1 MDFLEIWANALPN
14 LLGGLKWTLLIT
26 VLAIAIGYPLGL
38 VWALGVRNSNKIIRG
53 ICLTIVEI
61 GRGAP
66 ALAILYLF
74 YYGLPTFGISFTA
87 IVAAVIGLAWNSS
100 AYASEMIRGG
110 IQSVPKGQL
119 EAAEAL
125 GLKPAGR
132 FWKIIFPQGM
142 RSATPGLMGLAIQ
155 TFQGTSLAY
164 AITVDEMVKVA
175 YNEGSRNFEYLP
187 TFALAGVIYAV
198 IAIPATWITSY
209 FERRMARK
217 F

>member
-1 MDFLEIWANALPN
+1 MNYFELWVDALPDMF
-14 LLGGLKWTLLIT
+14 GGLKWTVLIAL
-26 VLAIAIGYPLGL
+26 LAIAIGYPLGL
-38 VWALGVRNSNKIIRG
+38 VLALGVRSKNPWLHG
-53 ICLTIVEI
+53 LCLTIVEI

-66 ALAILYLF
+66 ALVILYLF
-74 YYGLPTFGISFTA
+74 YFGLPKFGVTMDA
-87 IVAAVIGLAWNSS
+87 IPAAVVGLAWNSS

-125 GLKPAGR
+125 GLKRAGR

-164 AITVDEMVKVA
+164 AIAVPELVKAAQTVGA
-175 YNEGSRNFEYLP
+175 ANFQYMP
-187 TFALAGVIYAV
+187 TFILAGIMYAV
-198 IAIPATWITSY
+198 IAVPATWITSY

-217 F
+217 Y